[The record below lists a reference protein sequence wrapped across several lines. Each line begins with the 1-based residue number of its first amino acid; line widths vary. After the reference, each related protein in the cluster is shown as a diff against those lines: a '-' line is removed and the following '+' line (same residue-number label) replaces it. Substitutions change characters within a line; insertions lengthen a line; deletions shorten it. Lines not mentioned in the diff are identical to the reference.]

1 MLGFKKSNEQ
11 ILRHLAKNTFID
23 IKKLLL
29 NLFFS
34 TDVEW
39 IQGKIMEKLLFTL
52 NEYFDE
58 DYENWLSNEF
68 QVNELAKY
76 AF

>member
-1 MLGFKKSNEQ
+1 
-11 ILRHLAKNTFID
+11 
-23 IKKLLL
+23 
-29 NLFFS
+29 
-34 TDVEW
+34 
-39 IQGKIMEKLLFTL
+39 MEKLLFTL